1 MYPTA
6 DLLAV
11 RKPVVVTDQLQAP
24 ADFLVFRTVTT
35 HLKENKQN
43 RCIILSTF
51 NDVPR
56 WKAIASKSAL
66 NVDQLIASGS
76 LKFLDIL
83 SHVQPGADTLRPLL
97 DLVQTSVSDPSAII
111 PHFLVVFDGIS
122 TLEWLGFNATEVS
135 RLCRALSSLCRKSS
149 ASLLFRYHLL
159 DREMIDS
166 TFSLL
171 QQLAAYRVEVRP
183 LSSGKSGAVSG
194 EICIHL
200 GPLHD
205 KSLATIEPDKTFQY
219 RLTDFSATFFTK
231 GTGATVL

>member
-11 RKPVVVTDQLQAP
+11 KKPVLITDRLAAP

-43 RCIILSTF
+43 RCIVLSTF

-56 WKAIASKSAL
+56 WKVIASKSAL
-66 NVDQLIASGS
+66 NVDQLIAAGL
-76 LKFLDIL
+76 LKFVDIL
-83 SHVQPGADTLRPLL
+83 SHVQPGASTLRPLL
-97 DLVQTSVSDPSAII
+97 DLVQTFANDASTTTS
-111 PHFLVVFDGIS
+111 HLLVVFDAIS
-122 TLEWLGFNATEVS
+122 TLEWLGFNTTEAG
-135 RLCRALSSLCRKSS
+135 RLSRALSSFCRKSS
-149 ASLLFRYHLL
+149 ASLLLRYHIL
-159 DREMIDS
+159 DHEVIDS

-205 KSLATIEPDKTFQY
+205 EVLTTIEPDKTFQY